1 MLNFRNINW
10 LLLISEI
17 TLFSLVNFRL
27 INPLYILLPLIIY
40 PLFLIY
46 GSIFIQSNFY
56 LKSVS
61 KLSNPKAILLTF
73 DDGPDP
79 EITPQIL
86 ELLNDYDRKAI
97 FFLIGEKA
105 KKYPELVKEI
115 HQKGHTIGNHSYT
128 HEKWFDIRSSAIMTK
143 ELEQTN
149 SVLEN
154 SVGEKIVYFRPPYGV
169 TNPNLK
175 KAIKNTKLKSIAWS
189 FRSLDTG
196 KQSAEQIRQRIEKQI
211 KGGDILLFHDNRD
224 KAVKTLK
231 LSLPFLSTFE
241 QGDIRDEI
249 FD

>member
-1 MLNFRNINW
+1 M
-10 LLLISEI
+10 ISEI
-17 TLFSLVNFRL
+17 ILFSLIIFRL
-27 INPLYILLPLIIY
+27 INPLYILLPLIVY

-46 GSIFIQSNFY
+46 GSIFIQSDFY
-56 LKSVS
+56 FKSVS

-79 EITPQIL
+79 ELTPQIL
-86 ELLNDYDRKAI
+86 ELLDDYDRKAI

-115 HQKGHTIGNHSYT
+115 HKRGHSIGNHSYT

-154 SVGEKIVYFRPPYGV
+154 SIGEKVAYFRPPYGV

-175 KAIKNTKLKSIAWS
+175 KAIKNTKLKSIGWS

-196 KQSAEQIRQRIEKQI
+196 KQSAEQISERIEKEI

-224 KAVKTLK
+224 KAVETLK

-241 QGDIRDEI
+241 QGDIKDEI

>member
-1 MLNFRNINW
+1 M
-10 LLLISEI
+10 ISEI
-17 TLFSLVNFRL
+17 ILFSLIIFRL

-46 GSIFIQSNFY
+46 GSIFIQSDFY
-56 LKSVS
+56 FKSVS
-61 KLSNPKAILLTF
+61 KLFNPKAILLTF

-86 ELLNDYDRKAI
+86 ELLDDYDRKAI

-115 HQKGHTIGNHSYT
+115 HKRGHSIGNHSYT
-128 HEKWFDIRSSAIMTK
+128 HEKWFDMRSSTIMTK

-154 SVGEKIVYFRPPYGV
+154 SIGEKVAYFRPPYGV

-175 KAIKNTKLKSIAWS
+175 KAIKNTKLKSIGWS

-196 KQSAEQIRQRIEKQI
+196 KQSVEQISQRIEKGI
-211 KGGDILLFHDNRD
+211 KGGEILLFHDNRA
-224 KAVKTLK
+224 KAVETLK
-231 LSLPFLSTFE
+231 LCLPFLSTFE
-241 QGDIRDEI
+241 QGDIKDEI

>member
-1 MLNFRNINW
+1 MLNFRNING

-17 TLFSLVNFRL
+17 ILFSLIIFRL
-27 INPLYILLPLIIY
+27 INPLFILLPLIVH

-46 GSIFIQSNFY
+46 GSIFIQSDFY
-56 LKSVS
+56 FKSVS

-86 ELLNDYDRKAI
+86 ELLDDYDRKAI

-115 HQKGHTIGNHSYT
+115 HKRGHSIGNHSYT
-128 HEKWFDIRSSAIMTK
+128 HEKWFDMRSSAIMTK
-143 ELEQTN
+143 ELEHTN

-154 SVGEKIVYFRPPYGV
+154 SVGEKVAYFRPPYGV

-175 KAIKNTKLKSIAWS
+175 KAIKNTKLKSIGWS

-196 KQSAEQIRQRIEKQI
+196 KQSAEQISQRIEKGI
-211 KGGDILLFHDNRD
+211 KGGEILLFHDNRT
-224 KAVKTLK
+224 KAVETLK

-241 QGDIRDEI
+241 QGDIKDEI